1 MRLMVLLA
9 ALALSLEGA
18 THYVIVS
25 GLGGEPDYEQRFAGW
40 AQTIDQVLRAS
51 RTDATIET
59 LSGAAATR
67 DRVRGALEKAVADCG
82 PADAFVLMLIGHGA
96 FDGYEYKFNL
106 PGPDISAGELAG
118 LLNRLRAER
127 QLVVDTTS
135 ASGGA
140 LEALRKENRVVIS
153 ATKSGTEK
161 NATVFARYWAEALR
175 DPSADTDKNEAMTAL
190 EAFRLRQH
198 EDRRI
203 LRIAEAAGHRA
214 PRWRTLAR
222 EASKAGRREGW
233 PRPSPCCASEPP
245 RPRRRTPPSG
255 NSWIEERNWSSR
267 STCSSTRRPPCRRTS
282 TRSSSLRFCWSWPAH
297 RRNWTSES
305 AARRPVLRG
314 PAALGPDAGQ
324 VPGA

>member
-1 MRLMVLLA
+1 MRLIVLLA
-9 ALALSLEGA
+9 ALALTLEGA

-82 PADAFVLMLIGHGA
+82 PADAFVLMLIGHGS
-96 FDGYEYKFNL
+96 FDGDEYKFNL

-118 LLNRLRAER
+118 ILNRLRAER

-140 LEALRKENRVVIS
+140 LEVLRKENRVVIS

-175 DPSADTDKNEAMTAL
+175 DPSADTDKNETVTAL
-190 EAFRLRQH
+190 EAFRYASMKTAAFYESQKRLATEHPVLDEAGPGLAAAFTLLRFG
-198 EDRRI
+198 
-203 LRIAEAAGHRA
+203 AAQAAAKDPAKRK
-214 PRWRTLAR
+214 LL
-222 EASKAGRREGW
+222 GRRE
-233 PRPSPCCASEPP
+233 ELEQQ
-245 RPRRRTPPSG
+245 
-255 NSWIEERNWSSR
+255 ID
-267 STCSSTRRPPCRRTS
+267 
-282 TRSSSLRFCWSWPAH
+282 L
-297 RRNWTSES
+297 
-305 AARRPVLRG
+305 LKYQK
-314 PAALGPDAGQ
+314 AALPADDYKKQLTALMLELARTQ
-324 VPGA
+324 EELDK